1 MKLDRKKWIERLT
14 LILLLLLVIFTAGK
28 VSGFL
33 KDILIG
39 IKKVTTPFFIG
50 LIIAYL
56 LNPIVNALN
65 KRHFPRSVAILLIY
79 SLFFLFIAF
88 IVINFGP
95 VLERQYQDLGQKLPA
110 LLGTYR
116 TWVDHIRIQQAA
128 QPFSLHSG
136 MAETVRTME
145 AAVTS
150 YITGLFSGVNHLVDK
165 LMLILIV
172 PFVVFYL
179 LKDMRSI
186 QRGVLVMI
194 PMKHRLEVM
203 RALREMN
210 VALGRYVRG
219 QLMVCAVMGIVVY
232 IAYFFINLP
241 YAILFATLTALTN
254 IIPYL
259 GPFIGAVPAI
269 LFAMTVSWKMALYA
283 VIINVVVQMLEGN
296 VFSPLIVG
304 RSLNIHPLAII
315 LSVMVGGEVAGI
327 AGLILAVP
335 FVAVLKVIIHHMYPH
350 FQKTG

>member
-1 MKLDRKKWIERLT
+1 MKLERKKWIEWLT
-14 LILLLLLVIFTAGK
+14 LILLVLLVIYTTGK
-28 VSGFL
+28 VSGFI
-33 KDILIG
+33 KDILVG
-39 IKKVTTPFFIG
+39 IKKLVTPFFIG

-95 VLERQYQDLGQKLPA
+95 VLERQYQDFGKKLPA
-110 LLGTYR
+110 LLNTYR
-116 TWVDHIRIQQAA
+116 SWVNHIRIQQQA

-145 AAVTS
+145 AAVTT
-150 YITGLFSGVNHLVDK
+150 YITGLYTGVDDLVDK

-186 QRGVLVMI
+186 QRGVLLLI
-194 PMKHRLEVM
+194 PFKHRLEVM
-203 RALREMN
+203 RTLRDMN
-210 VALGRYVRG
+210 VALGRYIRG
-219 QLMVCAVMGIVVY
+219 QLMVCAVLGVVVY
-232 IAYFFINLP
+232 FAYFFINLP
-241 YAILFATLTALTN
+241 YAILFATLMALTN

-269 LFAMTVSWKMALYA
+269 LFAITVSWKMALSV
-283 VIINVVVQMLEGN
+283 VIINVVVQLLEGN

-304 RSLNIHPLAII
+304 KSLNIHPLAII
-315 LSVMVGGEVAGI
+315 LSVMVGGEIAGI
-327 AGLILAVP
+327 AGLIFAVP
-335 FVAVLKVIIHHMYPH
+335 FVAIVKVIIAHMYPH
-350 FQKTG
+350 FQIKR